1 MHNQN
6 RTIFWEVAT
15 LRTVWILIFVGDIDL
30 IDPPQRLKHQDRL
43 PVPLLAD
50 AFLS

>member
-6 RTIFWEVAT
+6 STVSWEVAT
-15 LRTVWILIFVGDIDL
+15 LLTVWILIFIGHIYLIDL
-30 IDPPQRLKHQDRL
+30 PQRLKHQDRL